1 MSSEFSGK
9 SLRLAALCAAGLAL
23 SACGKAPAPTAT
35 ATPPA
40 GSAPVAAPATTVAQS
55 APTNEQRASELAAR
69 EAELA
74 KREAE
79 VAQKEQDAER
89 ARREAESL
97 AQKKA
102 AKAAKAVAP
111 KRVASSPPKKPAAMA
126 SASASKPAPL
136 GPLVVPSG
144 TQLSIEVVEPLTTK
158 TAHVGDR
165 INAKLASDI
174 MVDGRTALSAGAAVQ
189 GTVTEVVS
197 GSRQIGGVPTLGMSF
212 ERLTLADGSTVP
224 LNGKLVEQGK
234 SDTVKD
240 VAKIAGGVVVGAVIG
255 HQIDSDK
262 GKVIGGILGGAA
274 GALIA
279 RNTGGEI
286 SVPAGTTLAIELT
299 APITVHPR

>member
-1 MSSEFSGK
+1 
-9 SLRLAALCAAGLAL
+9 
-23 SACGKAPAPTAT
+23 
-35 ATPPA
+35 
-40 GSAPVAAPATTVAQS
+40 VVAQS
-55 APTNEQRASELAAR
+55 TPADKQRAEELAAK

-79 VAQKEQDAER
+79 LAQKEQDAER

-111 KRVASSPPKKPAAMA
+111 KRVASSPPKKPAAMT
-126 SASASKPAPL
+126 SASASKPTPL

-165 INAKLASDI
+165 INAKLASDV

-197 GSRQIGGVPTLGMSF
+197 GSRQIGGVPTLGMTF

-224 LNGKLVEQGK
+224 LNGKLMEQGK
-234 SDTVKD
+234 SETAKD

-299 APITVHPR
+299 APITVHPH